1 MFKTNLPVVFLRE
14 RDKFIAYSPVLDIS
28 TSGDTFEQAK
38 KRFAELT
45 GIFFEEINRKGT
57 TQNVL
62 ENLGWQK
69 VRKEWQSP
77 VLISQDREM
86 VNISV

>member
-1 MFKTNLPVVFLRE
+1 MFKVNLPVVFLRE
-14 RDKFIAYSPVLDIS
+14 QDKFIAYSPALDIS

-38 KRFAELT
+38 KRFTELV
-45 GIFFEEINRKGT
+45 GIFFEEINKKGT

-62 ENLGWQK
+62 ENLGWRK

-77 VLISQDREM
+77 SLVSQDREM
-86 VNISV
+86 VTIPV